1 MITKLV
7 ASFPFLCIEEFK
19 AHHKTMEKKTFTIS
33 IELFIFH
40 LSSCAK
46 LKTLFFLECEFD
58 KKHALRRAKRY
69 KVYSGK
75 HLF

>member
-7 ASFPFLCIEEFK
+7 ASFPFLCIEEFN

-46 LKTLFFLECEFD
+46 LKTRFSWNANLI
-58 KKHALRRAKRY
+58 KNTR
-69 KVYSGK
+69 
-75 HLF
+75 